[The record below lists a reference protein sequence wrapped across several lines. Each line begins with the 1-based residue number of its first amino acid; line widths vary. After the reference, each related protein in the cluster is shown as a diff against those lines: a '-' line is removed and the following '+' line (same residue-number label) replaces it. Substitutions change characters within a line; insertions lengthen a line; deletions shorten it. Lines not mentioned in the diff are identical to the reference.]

1 MLTLYSCQE
10 LTTNMLINWVYLL
23 AAILFEVLGTTCMK
37 LSEGFNNLIPSILIF
52 VFYGCGFTFSTL
64 ALEKLE
70 IGFAYSIWSGLGTAL
85 IASIGII
92 WFRESMSLV
101 KFASIALIIM
111 GVIGINAS
119 K

>member
-1 MLTLYSCQE
+1 
-10 LTTNMLINWVYLL
+10 MLINWIYLM

-37 LSEGFNNLIPSILIF
+37 LSDGFRNLIPSILIF

-64 ALEKLE
+64 SLEKLDV
-70 IGFAYSIWSGLGTAL
+70 GVAYSIWSGLGTML

-92 WFRESMSLV
+92 WFRESMSLT
-101 KFASIALIIM
+101 KFVSIALIVI

>member
-1 MLTLYSCQE
+1 
-10 LTTNMLINWVYLL
+10 MLINWVYLL

-101 KFASIALIIM
+101 KFISIALIIT